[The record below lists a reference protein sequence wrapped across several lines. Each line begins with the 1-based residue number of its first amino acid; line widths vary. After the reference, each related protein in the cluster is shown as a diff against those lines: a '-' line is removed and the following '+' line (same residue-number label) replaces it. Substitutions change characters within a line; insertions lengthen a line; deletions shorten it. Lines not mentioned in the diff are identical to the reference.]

1 MRRLSARCFTACLTA
16 AIIAL
21 AIAGPAS
28 ATSPNAGR
36 GFLPP
41 QARVHGTTLAEIG
54 GAWDLWAF
62 GSPADTNPLL
72 ANRCEASPSDPRIW
86 FLPVSLGGDYEIE
99 CAIPTGAFLV
109 LTPGGYECSGAEGNG
124 DTAEELEACVEAN
137 FADLSFV
144 AVWLDGRP
152 ARNLE
157 RYVITSPLVELPA
170 PNLLSEDATPSMLR
184 SYFMVIAPLSRGQHT
199 VRAFD
204 EFASQNFAAGITMK
218 LTVH

>member
-1 MRRLSARCFTACLTA
+1 MRRLSARLFTVSLIAGM
-16 AIIAL
+16 IAL

-28 ATSPNAGR
+28 AASPNAGR

-41 QARVHGTTLAEIG
+41 QARVHGMTLAGIA

-62 GSPADTNPLL
+62 GSPADSNPLL
-72 ANRCEASPSDPRIW
+72 ANRCEASPSDPAIW

-99 CAIPTGAFLV
+99 CDIPAGAFLV

-124 DTAEELEACVEAN
+124 ETAEELEACVDAN
-137 FADLSFV
+137 FAHLSFV

-152 ARNLE
+152 ATNLE
-157 RYVITSPLVELPA
+157 RYIVTSPLVHLPG
-170 PNLLSEDATPSMLR
+170 PNLFIDDPTPSMLK
-184 SYFMVIAPLSRGQHT
+184 SYFMVITPLSPGEHT

-204 EFASQNFAAGITMK
+204 TFTNPDFAAGITMN